1 MDIQA
6 DLDRKKIGVINNLIP
21 GFPRTVGKVAVNNPI
36 WLAPMAG
43 ITFGSLRYFYKELG
57 AGLVHGVVAWDHL
70 AWALLL
76 DAVWMAAA
84 AWIFLAQFHQARVRG
99 ALLNIGE

>member
-6 DLDRKKIGVINNLIP
+6 DLDRKKIAMINNLIP

-57 AGLVHGVVAWDHL
+57 KAHRIVRPEA
-70 AWALLL
+70 
-76 DAVWMAAA
+76 
-84 AWIFLAQFHQARVRG
+84 FRVSQQT
-99 ALLNIGE
+99 ASLPES